1 MGQKV
6 NPIGF
11 RTGITE
17 DWKSRWYA
25 PKQAYGDFLVE
36 DFRVRKLIDGKLN
49 RRPPFAA
56 VSDILIER
64 TREEVTVTLRTAR
77 PGLVIGPKG
86 AEVDKLREELEDLI
100 KRKVAPIKVIEIKNP
115 DLNAQLVAEASDLK
129 PGRALDVGSG
139 EGADAVW
146 LARRGWQVT
155 ATDLAQTALDRAAA
169 HAATAGGEVAQRI
182 TWHQIDLR
190 HDPVPAGPYDLVSSH
205 FFHLPERERTELY
218 ARLADAVAPGGT
230 LLIVGHHPSDLR
242 TAIHRPHFPDM
253 MFTAEQLAADLDPNG
268 WDMMVAES
276 RPRAA
281 TGHDGEPVTIHDA
294 VLVARRRA

>member
-25 PKQAYGDFLVE
+25 PKSAFGDFLVE
-36 DFRVRKLIDGKLN
+36 DFKVRKHVDAKLN

-64 TREEVTVTLRTAR
+64 TREEVTVTIKTAR

-115 DLNAQLVAEASDLK
+115 DLNAQLVAEA
-129 PGRALDVGSG
+129 
-139 EGADAVW
+139 
-146 LARRGWQVT
+146 
-155 ATDLAQTALDRAAA
+155 
-169 HAATAGGEVAQRI
+169 I
-182 TWHQIDLR
+182 
-190 HDPVPAGPYDLVSSH
+190 
-205 FFHLPERERTELY
+205 
-218 ARLADAVAPGGT
+218 
-230 LLIVGHHPSDLR
+230 
-242 TAIHRPHFPDM
+242 
-253 MFTAEQLAADLDPNG
+253 AEQLKKRASFRRVLKMRMEATMQAGAKGIKINVSGRLGGAEIARSEKATTGSVPLTTLQADVNYG
-268 WDMMVAES
+268 YAVAFTTYGAIGVKTWIYRGMYGEEVLETDI
-276 RPRAA
+276 RPGGA
-281 TGHDGEPVTIHDA
+281 P
-294 VLVARRRA
+294 RRGRR